1 MNKLKKLFYLLGWSF
16 ALASSITCLFITV
29 YILVAARLVLVES
42 SRAILGLEIGIGI
55 CSITYLFCVLKKTWR
70 EINA

>member
-1 MNKLKKLFYLLGWSF
+1 MNKPQKLFYLLGWSF

-29 YILVAARLVLVES
+29 HILAAARLVLVEPS
-42 SRAILGLEIGIGI
+42 QTILGLEMGISMF
-55 CSITYLFCVLKKTWR
+55 SIAYLFCVLKKTWR